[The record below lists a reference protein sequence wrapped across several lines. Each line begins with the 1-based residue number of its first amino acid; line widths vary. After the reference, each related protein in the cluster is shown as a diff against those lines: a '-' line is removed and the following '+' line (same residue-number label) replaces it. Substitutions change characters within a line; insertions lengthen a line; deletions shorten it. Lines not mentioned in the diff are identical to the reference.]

1 MKKKLHHW
9 CNVFVVLFCSTSLLL
24 LTIQAQGQTSKIQI
38 SGKIVDETTKPIEGV
53 TISIKSEK
61 GNAISKADGSFTIMA
76 DAKSTLVITAIGYA
90 TLEVAVN
97 GKNSLEIRLVQSTSS
112 LEDVVVVG
120 YGSRKKGDVTGAIA
134 SVTGDKL
141 RSVPTTNITTAL
153 QGKVA
158 GIEVLPN
165 SFRPGSGASIRVR
178 GNRSLS
184 ANNGPL
190 YVVDGIPVTYTIDD
204 MSPNDIESIDVL
216 KDASSTAIYGVR
228 GANGV
233 IQITTKKA
241 KSGKIRVD
249 YSGSTSYETI
259 MNNLPVFNAVQL
271 ADSWRQA
278 YYADRQYNY
287 AQSTASPN
295 NYFPSAAADVK
306 LFGGGNGT
314 NRMWEFIKD
323 AYQFTTF
330 DAATNTY
337 VAVKRSTTLEERTL
351 LANLG
356 LPVLTEVDAYDP
368 SKVKS
373 FDWQGAALRQGIT
386 KSHAIT
392 VSIGSEKVKSS
403 FNASY
408 FKQDGIEKG
417 QDFTRYTFGNNAEF
431 KPTKFITLGNSITY
445 TNSVQN
451 VGTSIYGNAS
461 GMLPFT
467 KPYDDNGNFLLYPNG
482 DQQIVN
488 GLNDE
493 TTVLNEIKA
502 NRIVG
507 NIFAE
512 ISLLKGLKYK
522 TVFGLDYRSS
532 KQGRF
537 NGSKSSVRQG
547 NLANANYS
555 VSNGT
560 SWVYDNMLLYDVK
573 IKKDHSLNVTLL
585 QEVQSLNKN
594 DVISLSADNLIFEEQ
609 KWYSLQQNTLAT
621 VTGSGSYSATQYLS
635 YMGRVEYGYKNK
647 YLLTVSNRYD
657 NSSVLSEGNK
667 GAYFPSAS
675 LAWRVDNEQFFK
687 HQNIFTSAKLR
698 LGIGRVGNASID
710 PYLTNGP
717 LSQVNYNWG
726 NGTAAIGQAP
736 QTFRTPTLTW
746 EKTTTRNIGLDF
758 SILKNRI
765 TGSID
770 YYSTSTKDI
779 LQRLTIPATNGVSF
793 MYVNRGETSNK
804 GIDISLST
812 TNIVSKSG
820 FTWTTDFVFSKN
832 KEKIVDI
839 DGRGNNDLNNL
850 WILGQPLQVYYN
862 YAGGSIYQY
871 ADTAKGGYLKDYL
884 WVKGTNG
891 SNTAYRPGK
900 IRVLD
905 ANGDT
910 LINASDK
917 MVLGSHNA
925 DWTASITNNISYKN
939 FELSFNVFI
948 RQGGMYRVPRPGMV
962 GRYQSS
968 YANYWTPTNP
978 SNEYQ
983 QPTRTSDIPLYWE
996 ALGYRNGSFVK
1007 VRNIMLTYKMPQ
1019 SILTKIKANSM
1030 AVYVNMV
1037 NPFLFH
1043 KYSDY
1048 DPETIQ
1054 YTESFASS
1062 TGNPGPNSYS
1072 YRSVVIGVRLGL

>member
-1 MKKKLHHW
+1 M
-9 CNVFVVLFCSTSLLL
+9 LFCSTSLLL

-38 SGKIVDETTKPIEGV
+38 SGKIVDETSKPIEGI
-53 TISIKSEK
+53 TISIKEEK

-76 DAKSTLVITAIGYA
+76 DAKSTLVFTAIGYT
-90 TLEVAVN
+90 TLEVPVN
-97 GKNSLEIRLVQSTSS
+97 GKNTIQVRLVQSTSS

-134 SVTGDKL
+134 SVSGDKL
-141 RSVPTTNITTAL
+141 RSIPTTNITMAL
-153 QGKVA
+153 QGKIA
-158 GIEVLPN
+158 GIEVLPS
-165 SFRPGSGASIRVR
+165 SFRPGAGASIRVR

-204 MSPNDIESIDVL
+204 LSPNDIESIDVL

-259 MNNLPVFNAVQL
+259 LRHNPVFNGVQL
-271 ADSWRQA
+271 ADAWRQA
-278 YYADRQYNY
+278 YYADRQYNF

-295 NYFPSAAADVK
+295 NYFPNAAADVK

-314 NRMWEFIKD
+314 NAMWAFIKD

-330 DAATNTY
+330 DATTNTY
-337 VAVKRSTTLEERTL
+337 IAAKRPTTTEERTL

-386 KSHAIT
+386 KSHAIN

-417 QDFTRYTFGNNAEF
+417 QDFTRYTFGNNSEF

-445 TNSVQN
+445 TNSIQN
-451 VGTSIYGNAS
+451 IGTSIYGNAS

-507 NIFAE
+507 NIYAE
-512 ISLLKGLKYK
+512 IGLVKGLKYK

-647 YLLTVSNRYD
+647 YLLTVTNRYD

-675 LAWRVDNEQFFK
+675 FAWRVDNEQFFK
-687 HQNIFTSAKLR
+687 HQNILTSAKLR
-698 LGIGRVGNASID
+698 LGIGRVGSASID

-726 NGTAAIGQAP
+726 SGTAAIGQAP

-812 TNIVSKSG
+812 TNIVTKSG

-884 WVKGTNG
+884 WLKGTNG

-939 FELSFNVFI
+939 FELSFNIFI

-1019 SILTKIKANSM
+1019 SLLTKIKANSM

>member
-1 MKKKLHHW
+1 
-9 CNVFVVLFCSTSLLL
+9 
-24 LTIQAQGQTSKIQI
+24 
-38 SGKIVDETTKPIEGV
+38 
-53 TISIKSEK
+53 
-61 GNAISKADGSFTIMA
+61 
-76 DAKSTLVITAIGYA
+76 
-90 TLEVAVN
+90 
-97 GKNSLEIRLVQSTSS
+97 
-112 LEDVVVVG
+112 
-120 YGSRKKGDVTGAIA
+120 
-134 SVTGDKL
+134 
-141 RSVPTTNITTAL
+141 
-153 QGKVA
+153 
-158 GIEVLPN
+158 
-165 SFRPGSGASIRVR
+165 
-178 GNRSLS
+178 
-184 ANNGPL
+184 
-190 YVVDGIPVTYTIDD
+190 
-204 MSPNDIESIDVL
+204 
-216 KDASSTAIYGVR
+216 
-228 GANGV
+228 
-233 IQITTKKA
+233 
-241 KSGKIRVD
+241 
-249 YSGSTSYETI
+249 
-259 MNNLPVFNAVQL
+259 
-271 ADSWRQA
+271 
-278 YYADRQYNY
+278 
-287 AQSTASPN
+287 
-295 NYFPSAAADVK
+295 
-306 LFGGGNGT
+306 
-314 NRMWEFIKD
+314 
-323 AYQFTTF
+323 
-330 DAATNTY
+330 
-337 VAVKRSTTLEERTL
+337 
-351 LANLG
+351 
-356 LPVLTEVDAYDP
+356 
-368 SKVKS
+368 
-373 FDWQGAALRQGIT
+373 
-386 KSHAIT
+386 
-392 VSIGSEKVKSS
+392 
-403 FNASY
+403 
-408 FKQDGIEKG
+408 
-417 QDFTRYTFGNNAEF
+417 
-431 KPTKFITLGNSITY
+431 
-445 TNSVQN
+445 
-451 VGTSIYGNAS
+451 
-461 GMLPFT
+461 MLPFT

-482 DQQIVN
+482 DQQIIN

-507 NIFAE
+507 NIYAE
-512 ISLLKGLKYK
+512 IGLVKGLKYK

-537 NGSKSSVRQG
+537 NGAKSSVRQG
-547 NLANANYS
+547 NLANASYS

-573 IKKDHSLNVTLL
+573 IKNDHSLSVTLL

-675 LAWRVDNEQFFK
+675 FAWRLDNEQFFK
-687 HQNIFTSAKLR
+687 HQNILTSAKLR
-698 LGIGRVGNASID
+698 LGIGSVGNASIN

-758 SILKNRI
+758 SVLKNRI
-765 TGSID
+765 TGTID
-770 YYSTSTKDI
+770 LYSTSTKDI

-812 TNIVSKSG
+812 TNIVSKNG

-871 ADTAKGGYLKDYL
+871 SDTAKGGYLRDYL
-884 WVKGTNG
+884 WLKGTNG

-939 FELSFNVFI
+939 FELSFNIFI

-983 QPTRTSDIPLYWE
+983 QPTRTSDIPLYFE

-1007 VRNIMLTYKMPQ
+1007 VRNIVLSYKMPQ

-1030 AVYVNMV
+1030 SVYINMV

-1072 YRSVVIGVRLGL
+1072 YRSVVIGVKLGL